1 MTRFSRLLLL
11 LCFSLPAAGN
21 SVIEMKLTA
30 GLGAQAVVGYSTEIK
45 ISLFA
50 TSTTVG
56 ELQIRDAN
64 GYISIPVSIK
74 GQTEKQ
80 LWLSVNPEPLSP
92 LQVRLL
98 SNTGEAIEKELF
110 FEHGHTPIT
119 IISGPVPANQT
130 RGSYQQAVSIRPVII
145 PPESLPRSFQ
155 AYAGIHAIVTDAVS
169 LSNLNTRQYHAF
181 ADYLSGCNILL
192 LSDASTVVLE
202 RVRKLSGCGGKF
214 IQSYQTLDQVSP
226 LLQELD
232 SQLTVKLP
240 AAQNLLPLQLP
251 FFQHKMVTSIT
262 LYLAGYIAFMTLV
275 NWRMNKTHYLLIL
288 PVIAAGVGILA
299 WTGSGSAQLI
309 TWAETQSSDSH
320 LRISSLLLLGG
331 DRRGENTV
339 TFDPD
344 VAISSFN
351 GKTQQHHIRILN
363 ERARRE
369 LSAQTVLLTPV
380 AYQLSSV
387 SRHISPF
394 TLQLKQGLPIL
405 TFHAEA
411 ALSQAR
417 LLWQGYTYN
426 VPVLA
431 KGESWFPHETQKQ
444 PSSSAEEKLLQRH
457 LEFDSPA
464 LLLPFTPNLQGMSAA
479 HIQIHGWLVVRHEP
493 EQTL

>member
-11 LCFSLPAAGN
+11 LWVSLPAAGN
-21 SVIEMKLTA
+21 SVIEMNLTA
-30 GLGAQAVVGYSTEIK
+30 GLGGQAVVGHSTEIK

-50 TSTTVG
+50 TSTLVG

-64 GYISIPVSIK
+64 GYISIPVSID
-74 GQTEKQ
+74 GGTEKQ

-98 SNTGEAIEKELF
+98 SNTGETIEKELI

-119 IISGPVPANQT
+119 IISRPVAVNRS
-130 RGSYQQAVSIRPVII
+130 RGSYQQAAGIRPVII
-145 PPESLPRSFQ
+145 LPESLPHSLQ

-169 LSNLNTRQYHAF
+169 LSNLSTRQYHAF

-192 LSDASTVVLE
+192 LSDASPAVLE

-214 IQSYQTLDQVSP
+214 IQSYQTLAQVTP

-232 SQLTVKLP
+232 LQPSVKLP
-240 AAQNLLPLQLP
+240 TAQNLLSLQLP
-251 FFQHKMVTSIT
+251 LFQNEMVTSLT
-262 LYLAGYIAFMTLV
+262 LYLAGYIVFMALV
-275 NWRMNKTHYLLIL
+275 NWRMKKTHYLIIL
-288 PVIAAGVGILA
+288 PVIAAGAGILA

-320 LRISSLLLLGG
+320 LRLSSLLLMGG
-331 DRRGENTV
+331 DRRGENRV
-339 TFDPD
+339 TLDPD
-344 VAISSFN
+344 VSISSFDN
-351 GKTQQHHIRILN
+351 KTQQHQIRILN
-363 ERARRE
+363 ERAQRE
-369 LSAQTVLLTPV
+369 LSARTVLLTPV
-380 AYQLSSV
+380 GYQLSNV
-387 SRHISPF
+387 NRHKPAF
-394 TLQLKQGLPIL
+394 RLQLKQGRPVL
-405 TFHAEA
+405 TFHAETA
-411 ALSQAR
+411 FSQAR

-444 PSSSAEEKLLQRH
+444 RHSSAEEILLQRH

-464 LLLPFTPNLQGMSAA
+464 LLLPFTPNLHGVTAA
-479 HIQIHGWLVVRHEP
+479 HIQSNGWLVVRHEP